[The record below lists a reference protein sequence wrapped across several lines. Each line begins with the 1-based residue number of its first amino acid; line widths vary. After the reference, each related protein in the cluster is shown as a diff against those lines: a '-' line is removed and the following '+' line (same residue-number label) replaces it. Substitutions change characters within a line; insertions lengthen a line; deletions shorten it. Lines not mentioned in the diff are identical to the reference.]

1 MLYNLN
7 QNQHKLS
14 YLEIAEKELTNGYWG
29 KNIYPSYP
37 RHMTTVSVKS
47 HREGQLMTVSHR
59 FLPKTCRLT
68 KSDSTTF
75 EPETN
80 VALRVLQYQLNDR
93 QAKQTHLE
101 NVKSSLERR
110 LQAAKLSGN
119 DYLIDLLQ
127 KESQQLEI
135 NT

>member
-1 MLYNLN
+1 MLDNIH
-7 QNQHKLS
+7 QNKRELS
-14 YLEIAEKELTNGYWG
+14 YLEITEKEIANGYRG
-29 KNIYPSYP
+29 KDNYPSYP
-37 RHMTTVSVKS
+37 RHMTHVRVKS
-47 HREGQLMTVSHR
+47 PRGGQPMTSSSR

-75 EPETN
+75 DPETN
-80 VALRVLQYQLNDR
+80 VALRILQYQLNDR

-101 NVKSSLERR
+101 NVKDSLERR

-119 DYLIDLLQ
+119 DHLIDLLQ